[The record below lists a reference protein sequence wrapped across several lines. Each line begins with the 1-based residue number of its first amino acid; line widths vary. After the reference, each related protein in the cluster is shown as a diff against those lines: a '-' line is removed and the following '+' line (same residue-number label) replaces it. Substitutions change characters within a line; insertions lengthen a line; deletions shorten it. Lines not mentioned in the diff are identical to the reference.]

1 MFEQAKKDLIRCGQ
15 IETNAAA
22 DKLLLEIK
30 DKVGNNEILKMLK
43 KFQKNAKVMDISRVE
58 RGEELTGEG
67 QTEWKKIDIE
77 VIGQPGAAKAEQ
89 QIEEK

>member
-30 DKVGNNEILKMLK
+30 DKVGNNEILKMTNN
-43 KFQKNAKVMDISRVE
+43 FR
-58 RGEELTGEG
+58 RTRR
-67 QTEWKKIDIE
+67 
-77 VIGQPGAAKAEQ
+77 
-89 QIEEK
+89 